1 MHHPAALDEAQT
13 SPDAG
18 ILITQKIIKMC
29 DFNVEKERTC
39 ELSYGVGAEC
49 VAGYGFLD

>member
-1 MHHPAALDEAQT
+1 MHHPAVLDEAQT

-18 ILITQKIIKMC
+18 ILITHQFIKMHY
-29 DFNVEKERTC
+29 FNMEKERTC
-39 ELSYGVGAEC
+39 ELSYGVGAER